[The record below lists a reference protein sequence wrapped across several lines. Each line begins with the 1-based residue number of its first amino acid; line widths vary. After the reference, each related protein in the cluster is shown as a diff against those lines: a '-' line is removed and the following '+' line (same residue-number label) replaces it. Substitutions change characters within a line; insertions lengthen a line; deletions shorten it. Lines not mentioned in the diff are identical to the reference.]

1 MLSPLVSQRIL
12 YASAGLSA
20 FAIFK
25 HTQLAFT
32 ELFPR
37 LDRGTGIERLA
48 LFAVKSNFLQVGAA
62 WAFIGMLQL
71 KWARFGLHG
80 VYDKAILGWYAISS
94 FAFGLAYLREG
105 VYVPLVPIWLI
116 PALTALSQL

>member
-1 MLSPLVSQRIL
+1 MIIARNRSCCL
-12 YASAGLSA
+12 YSA
-20 FAIFK
+20 K
-25 HTQLAFT
+25 
-32 ELFPR
+32 LF
-37 LDRGTGIERLA
+37 LGIEHFI
-48 LFAVKSNFLQVGAA
+48 LFSVAGRGSTVEYLLMFG
-62 WAFIGMLQL
+62 IGMLQL

-80 VYDKAILGWYAISS
+80 VYDKAILGWYATSS